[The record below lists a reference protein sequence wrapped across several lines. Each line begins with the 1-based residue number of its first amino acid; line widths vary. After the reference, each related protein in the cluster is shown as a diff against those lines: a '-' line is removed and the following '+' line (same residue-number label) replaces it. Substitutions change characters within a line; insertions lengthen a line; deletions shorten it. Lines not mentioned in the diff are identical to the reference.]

1 MRRAAIAAI
10 ACLALL
16 GVALGAFVG
25 ARALVSSEEDQVG
38 HVKEAPGADVDKILE
53 QGRQVTWLA
62 AEKALEK
69 AKEATAL
76 DNAKPRFKGQLGDFT
91 VGQTSEWPQCPL
103 ATQRVDDLDAIKA
116 SELYSSALGE
126 NVEAGACADGT
137 IISVFVEH
145 HVGRFYFVGPPGVP
159 YEAPADRLRL
169 LTVGGKP
176 AIAEIPIPDNFV
188 SDARLMV
195 IQRFPTGQEPG
206 IAIGVDIMND
216 LDGAIKL
223 AERIMGVTP

>member
-1 MRRAAIAAI
+1 MRGAGVAIV

-16 GVALGAFVG
+16 GVALGGFFG
-25 ARALVSSEEDQVG
+25 LRALVFSQEDQAG
-38 HVKEAPGADVDKILE
+38 HVREAPGGDLEKILE
-53 QGRQVTWLA
+53 QGRQATWLA
-62 AEKALEK
+62 AEKRLEK

-76 DNAKPRFKGQLGDFT
+76 DNAKPRFKGQMGDFM
-91 VGQTSEWPQCPL
+91 VGQTNEWPQCPL
-103 ATQRVDDLDAIKA
+103 ATQWVDDLDAIKA
-116 SELYSSALGE
+116 SELYSPALGE
-126 NVEAGACADGT
+126 NVEAAACADGT
-137 IISVFVEH
+137 IIGVFVEERA
-145 HVGRFYFVGPPGVP
+145 GRFYFVGPPGVP
-159 YEAPADRLRL
+159 YEAPLERLRL

-223 AERIMGVTP
+223 AERIMGVAP